1 MKALSYLSLL
11 AATSLTA
18 LAAEPK
24 ADVAAAASMLDGK
37 SSYAWVATTEI
48 EGGQFTPA
56 PVNGKTEK
64 GGFTHISMKFGEN
77 EIDTFMKGTNF
88 VTKTQD
94 GWKNAAELAANP
106 PGGGGGGGRGG
117 FGRMFS
123 NQRTPYGQVTNILA
137 KAKEVKAADG
147 KFTAEFSPEGAAE
160 LASLG
165 GFRRPDA
172 PAPKNASASAV
183 FWIKDGLLQKY
194 ELKTKS
200 TIVTQDGEDRTMAR
214 TTTVEIKDIGTAKV
228 EVPAEAKSK
237 F

>member
-1 MKALSYLSLL
+1 MKALSYLSLF
-11 AATSLTA
+11 AATSMAA

-24 ADVAAAASMLDGK
+24 ADVAAALSKLNDK
-37 SSYAWVATTEI
+37 SSYSWTTTTEI

-56 PVNGKTEK
+56 PMHGKTEK
-64 GGFTHISMKFGEN
+64 AGFTHISMKFGEN
-77 EIDTFMKGTNF
+77 EIDTFFKGTNF

-94 GWKNAAELAANP
+94 GWRSSAELAANP

-117 FGRMFS
+117 FGRMFA
-123 NQRTPYGQVTNILA
+123 NQRTAYSQATNILA

-147 KFTAEFSPEGAAE
+147 KFTVEFTPEGAAE

-183 FWIKDGLLQKY
+183 FWLKDGLLSKY

-200 TIVTQDGEDRTMAR
+200 TITTPDGEERTMGR
-214 TTTVEIKDIGTAKV
+214 TSTVEIKDVDATKV
-228 EVPAEAKSK
+228 ELPAEAKSK
-237 F
+237 L